1 VKRGKNRAL
10 EPAQII
16 PADGF
21 RQAGKKTGG
30 IMRHLTELCVR
41 RPVTVVMF
49 LSAALLAG
57 IYSLSVLPVQRLP
70 DYSFPR
76 VTVETRYPGMGAGDI
91 RSIVTVPI
99 EDALSSVKGLRRIRS
114 VSRDGASLVVLDFA
128 WGAES
133 GTASVLVREAI
144 DAVYPGLPEGVQK
157 PAVIPGDPDEE
168 PQIVVAVSS
177 PHGES
182 FARNLAEYEIR
193 SRLRRVSGTSA
204 VVLLGGELNELE
216 VQADI
221 PRAVSRGFF
230 PADIAVLLASET
242 SSVPAGNAREGDRE
256 LVVVSSGRPESVEEL
271 TGLVLPSDKGP
282 LALKD
287 LGDVFVGTARKKS
300 LFVAAGRN
308 GGETALEIYRRPG
321 ADPLKLSRE
330 VNRAVDEAAAL
341 FGRDADIR
349 VVWDEAPSI
358 TGGIRN
364 LFLSA
369 CFGSAAV
376 AGVLF
381 FSLRRFRYGLLA
393 GFSIPVSAAASLSV
407 LAASGASLNGMSVS
421 GIALGIGLVSDTSV
435 IILDLLHKS
444 FGGRKT
450 RPGFSE
456 LSRAAA
462 SVAASGLG
470 GTLTTALV
478 FLPVLFLPGPLGS
491 LFGDLSVSLMVSVG
505 TGWAYAQF
513 ALPCLYR
520 ISFRGFTDRDK
531 NGTASRP
538 VRKTALDQKTAPARK
553 TALDQKTVPGRK
565 TALDQKTAPGREAA
579 FIRKT
584 RGLYA
589 NLLGHVMRKPVPA
602 LILAAALSVFGLI
615 VLFQRPAA
623 FVSSGGVQE
632 LELTL
637 DFPAGTILESIEEEA
652 ALTARKIAGIPEIG
666 AVFGRAGAED
676 EDTGKRADP
685 DYRKER
691 VVLRCM
697 LKPGADS
704 VKALAALNALM
715 DTEKP
720 GNGEVKYRGS
730 FPRDK
735 TEKLLGLSS
744 SATLALRAKDQDELS
759 RRLAAAEK
767 AIGASG
773 LVSKLSARPREKR
786 PEIRVLPDRAASAF
800 LGISQAETARSLYAA
815 LEGTVAGEL
824 EIDGRPLEINVS
836 GNTKDP
842 AMSLERLPVAMAES
856 GPVFLGSVGDMERRE
871 VPSAL
876 LRLDRSDAVY
886 LDVFPEPGSEKPL
899 AAFLTALCEN
909 QEGLSRA
916 DDSVFVQY
924 KSSLILTTILVL
936 LVLYLAMAAL
946 FESFLLP
953 LILML
958 TIPFS
963 LAGAGPV
970 LLLSGS
976 SLDSSSVLGLM
987 VLFGLAVNGGMVLF
1001 ERAFEKTG
1009 RGLSPEAAV
1018 YGAAMDRSGPILA
1031 TAFTTALALVPMISP
1046 LGGGQRSMAA
1056 AMLGGVTAS
1065 TLLSLFALPPVLIP
1079 YLEKRHG

>member
-1 VKRGKNRAL
+1 
-10 EPAQII
+10 
-16 PADGF
+16 
-21 RQAGKKTGG
+21 
-30 IMRHLTELCVR
+30 MRNLIELCVR
-41 RPVTVVMF
+41 RPVTVIVS
-49 LSAALLAG
+49 LAALLLAG
-57 IYSLSVLPVQRLP
+57 LYSLSVLPIQRLP

-76 VTVETRYPGMGAGDI
+76 VTVETRYPGMGAEDI
-91 RSIVTVPI
+91 RSIVTVPV

-128 WGAES
+128 WGADS
-133 GTASVLVREAI
+133 GAASVLVREAI

-157 PAVIPGDPDEE
+157 PAVIPGDPEEE

-193 SRLRRVSGTSA
+193 SRLRRISGTSA
-204 VVLLGGELNELE
+204 VVLSGGALPELE
-216 VQADI
+216 VRADI
-221 PRAVSRGFF
+221 PRAVSRGFS
-230 PADIAVLLASET
+230 PDSIAVLLASET
-242 SSVPAGNAREGDRE
+242 ASIPAGNAREGDRE

-271 TGLVLPSDKGP
+271 AGLVLPSERGP
-282 LALKD
+282 LAIKD
-287 LGDVFVGTARKKS
+287 LGDVFAGTARKKS
-300 LFVAAGRN
+300 LFITAGKN
-308 GGETALEIYRRPG
+308 GQAALEVYRRPG

-330 VNRAVDEAAAL
+330 VGKAVDEAASV
-341 FGRDADIR
+341 FGRDAEIS

-381 FSLRRFRYGLLA
+381 FSLRRFRYSLLA

-407 LAASGASLNGMSVS
+407 LALRGASLNGMSVS

-435 IILDLLHKS
+435 IILDLLHKE
-444 FGGRKT
+444 FGREKI
-450 RPGFSE
+450 RPGFAE
-456 LSRAAA
+456 TGRAAA

-505 TGWAYAQF
+505 TGWVYAQF

-520 ISFRGFTDRDK
+520 ISFKRFLGERETECRNEAEGRDK
-531 NGTASRP
+531 TKCRDENLAE
-538 VRKTALDQKTAPARK
+538 KTIVPETIRAARN
-553 TALDQKTVPGRK
+553 
-565 TALDQKTAPGREAA
+565 
-579 FIRKT
+579 
-584 RGLYA
+584 LYA
-589 NLLGHVMRKPVPA
+589 KLLGRVLRKPIPA
-602 LILAAALSVFGLI
+602 LILAAVLSVLGLAL
-615 VLFQRPAA
+615 LFARPAA
-623 FVSSGGVQE
+623 FVSSGGIRE
-632 LELTL
+632 LELSL
-637 DFPAGTILESIEEEA
+637 DFPAGTVLESIEAESSA
-652 ALTARKIAGIPEIG
+652 MARKAAGIPGIG

-697 LKPGADS
+697 LDPGADPGK
-704 VKALAALNALM
+704 VLALLNAFS
-715 DTEKP
+715 DSEKP
-720 GNGEVKYRGS
+720 GNGQAGVS
-730 FPRDK
+730 FPKDK

-744 SATLALRAKDQDELS
+744 SATLALRAGDQEELDA
-759 RRLAAAEK
+759 RLASVEK
-767 AIGASG
+767 AIADSG
-773 LVSKLSARPREKR
+773 FAAKVSARPREKR
-786 PEIRVLPDRAASAF
+786 PEIRILPDRAAAAF
-800 LGISQAETARSLYAA
+800 LGISQADAARSVYAA
-815 LEGTVAGEL
+815 LEGAIAGDL
-824 EIDGRPLEINVS
+824 EIGGRPVEIKVS
-836 GNTKDP
+836 GNSDDF
-842 AMSLERLPVAMAES
+842 AASESLERLPVAMAEN
-856 GPVFLGSVGDMERRE
+856 GPVFLGSIGNMERRE

-886 LDVFPEPGSEKPL
+886 LDIVPEPGREKEL
-899 AAFLTALCEN
+899 AAFLESLCGN
-909 QEGLSRA
+909 GGLEGLSRA

-924 KSSLILTTILVL
+924 RSSLVLTMILVL
-936 LVLYLAMAAL
+936 LILYLSMAAL

-970 LLLSGS
+970 LLLTGS

-1001 ERAFEKTG
+1001 ERALEKISAPGISG
-1009 RGLSPEAAV
+1009 RSPGAAV
-1018 YGAAMDRSGPILA
+1018 YGAAMDRFSPILA
-1031 TAFTTALALVPMISP
+1031 TAFTTVLALVPMVSS

-1065 TLLSLFALPPVLIP
+1065 TLLSLFALPPVFIP
-1079 YLEKRHG
+1079 YLRKKRHG

>member
-1 VKRGKNRAL
+1 MSL
-10 EPAQII
+10 
-16 PADGF
+16 
-21 RQAGKKTGG
+21 
-30 IMRHLTELCVR
+30 
-41 RPVTVVMF
+41 
-49 LSAALLAG
+49 AALLLAG
-57 IYSLSVLPVQRLP
+57 LYSLSVLPVQRLP

-76 VTVETRYPGMGAGDI
+76 VTVETQYPGMSAEDI
-91 RSIVTVPI
+91 RSIVTVPV

-157 PAVIPGDPDEE
+157 PAVIPGDPEEE

-193 SRLRRVSGTSA
+193 SRLRRVSGASA
-204 VVLLGGELNELE
+204 VVLLGGELPELE

-221 PRAVSRGFF
+221 PRAVSRGFS

-242 SSVPAGNAREGDRE
+242 SSVPAGNAREGDKE
-256 LVVVSSGRPESVEEL
+256 LVVVSSGRPGSVEEL
-271 TGLVLPSDKGP
+271 AGLVLPSSTGP
-282 LALKD
+282 RVLED
-287 LGDVFVGTARKKS
+287 LGKVFVGTARKKS
-300 LFVAAGRN
+300 LFISAERSGA
-308 GGETALEIYRRPG
+308 ALEVYRRPG
-321 ADPLKLSRE
+321 ADPLKLSRD
-330 VNRAVDEAAAL
+330 VGKAVEEAAAL
-341 FGRDADIR
+341 FGGDADIT

-381 FSLRRFRYGLLA
+381 YFLRRFRYSFLA
-393 GFSIPVSAAASLSV
+393 GFSIPLSASASLSV
-407 LAASGASLNGMSVS
+407 LAASGASLNGMSLS
-421 GIALGIGLVSDTSV
+421 GIALGIGLVSDTAM

-444 FGGRKT
+444 FDREEA
-450 RPGFSE
+450 RPGFAE

-462 SVAASGLG
+462 SVAASSLG
-470 GTLTTALV
+470 GTVTTALV

-491 LFGDLSVSLMVSVG
+491 LFGDLSLSLLVSVG

-520 ISFRGFTDRDK
+520 LSFKASPQSAK
-531 NGTASRP
+531 NLRAEVKQFQRYQKNRLFNKLFHGLFHRLFNRLFIRLFPRP
-538 VRKTALDQKTAPARK
+538 PRPPR
-553 TALDQKTVPGRK
+553 PPR
-565 TALDQKTAPGREAA
+565 R
-579 FIRKT
+579 RKT
-584 RGLYA
+584 RAARNCYA
-589 NLLGHVMRKPVPA
+589 TLLKKVLRNPVPA
-602 LILAAALSVFGLI
+602 LILAAAISVFGL
-615 VLFQRPAA
+615 VLLFRRPAA
-623 FVSSGGVQE
+623 FVSPGGIQE
-632 LELTL
+632 LRVTL
-637 DFPAGTILESIEEEA
+637 DFPAGTILESMEDETSA
-652 ALTARKIAGIPEIG
+652 AARGIAGIPGIA

-691 VVLRCM
+691 AILRCM
-697 LKPGADS
+697 LVPGFDAD
-704 VKALAALNALM
+704 KALAALSAFAGSI
-715 DTEKP
+715 KS
-720 GNGEVKYRGS
+720 GEAARGVS
-730 FPRDK
+730 FPPDK

-744 SATLALRAKDQDELS
+744 AATFALRAKDREELE
-759 RRLAAAEK
+759 RNLAAVEK
-767 AIGASG
+767 TITDSG

-786 PEIRVLPDRAASAF
+786 PEIRILPDRESSAF
-800 LGISQAETARSLYAA
+800 LGISQAEAARSVYAS
-815 LEGTVAGEL
+815 LEGISAGEL
-824 EIDGRPLEINVS
+824 EIGGRPLEMRVS
-836 GNTKDP
+836 GDP
-842 AMSLERLPVAMAES
+842 AGLSGPLEKLPVAVTEN
-856 GPVFLGSVGDMERRE
+856 GPVFLGSIGNMERRE

-886 LDVFPEPGSEKPL
+886 LDVFPGQGREKQL
-899 AAFLTALCEN
+899 ASFLDALCGN
-909 QEGLSRA
+909 GGQEGLSRA

-924 KSSLILTTILVL
+924 KTSLILTTVLVL
-936 LVLYLAMAAL
+936 LILYLSMAAL

-958 TIPFS
+958 AIPFS

-970 LLLSGS
+970 LLLSGA

-987 VLFGLAVNGGMVLF
+987 VLFGLAVNSGMVLF
-1001 ERAFEKTG
+1001 ERALEKTG
-1009 RGLSPEAAV
+1009 RGLSPSAAV
-1018 YGAAMDRSGPILA
+1018 YGAAMDRCVPILA
-1031 TAFTTALALVPMISP
+1031 TALTTALALVPMVSS

-1056 AMLGGVTAS
+1056 AMLGGVSAS
-1065 TLLSLFALPPVLIP
+1065 TLLSLFALPPVFIP
-1079 YLEKRHG
+1079 YLKRSAMAKGKPHE